1 MKPITIIILL
11 FLFLTGCSNN
21 ENNNTETPSGKSNI
35 VSLTDEQ
42 LRSFT
47 LSLTSLQERTITKT
61 LKLNGRMD
69 VPPQH
74 QVSVSAALGGY
85 VKFTKLLPGMHFRK
99 GELLATMEDNQYIQL
114 QQDYLTAKTQ
124 LKNAEKEYQRQK
136 ELNQSKAISDKVFQK
151 SEMELQTLQITV
163 GALVEKLKLIHINP
177 DQVAASAIRS
187 TANIYAPFDGYVAR
201 VNVNTGKY
209 AAPSDILFELINL
222 QDLHLSLKVFEK
234 DWDKIK
240 SGQQLMAYTNND
252 PENKYRGTIKLIGKV
267 ISEERALE
275 VHAHLDNKAN
285 GLIPGLY
292 MNADIEVTGAK
303 TQALPESCI
312 LSFEGRNYVFVKTDD
327 HQFELMMV
335 KTGSTGNGWTEIE
348 DAARLQKREVV
359 QDGAYT
365 LLMSLKNKAED

>member
-1 MKPITIIILL
+1 MKPTTIIILL

-21 ENNNTETPSGKSNI
+21 ENTTTEAPSGNSNI
-35 VSLTDEQ
+35 LTLTDEQ
-42 LRSFT
+42 LRSFS
-47 LSLTSLQERTITKT
+47 LSVTSLQEKTISKT
-61 LKLNGRMD
+61 LKLNGKMD

-136 ELNQSKAISDKVFQK
+136 ELNQSKAISDKIFQK

-163 GALVEKLKLIHINP
+163 GALWEKLKLIHIDP
-177 DQVAASAIRS
+177 EQLSASAIRS

-209 AAPSDILFELINL
+209 AAPSDILFELVNL
-222 QDLHLSLKVFEK
+222 QELHLNLKVFEK

-240 SGQQLMAYTNND
+240 TDQQLLAYSNND
-252 PENKYRGTIKLIGKV
+252 PENKYKGRIMLIGKV

-275 VHAHLDNKAN
+275 VHAHLDSKSNS
-285 GLIPGLY
+285 LIPGLY

-312 LSFEGRNYVFVKTDD
+312 LSFEGKNYVFVRTDD
-327 HQFELMMV
+327 HQFELMLV
-335 KTGSTGNGWTEIE
+335 KTGNTGNGWIEIE
-348 DAARLQKREVV
+348 DAGKLQNRKVV
-359 QDGAYT
+359 QAGAYT
-365 LLMSLKNKAED
+365 LLMALKNKAED